1 MSFMM
6 LRAPFVIILNL
17 LRLLLYMW
25 RWLFFKLGRRLAR
38 RHQLWVRLN
47 MGTRRAFG
55 PAQGLAARFQ
65 RQESYLQLRDDVD
78 RLARSPYVRGVVL
91 VCDDFTEGA
100 ARTAD
105 LRELV
110 LQLRQAGKRVVTH
123 THSLTGNDF
132 DLACATDE
140 VLLTPGGRLYLFGR
154 RFEEIFAAELLEKV
168 GVAAQFV
175 HIGPFKTAA
184 HRMIHAQSTAP
195 QRLMMSQLLET
206 LEQERLERQ
215 ATSLELTP
223 ETLDAT
229 VSHMPLDA
237 RRAQVMGL
245 VGPEIHRAQ
254 LVDYLEMGSQRGAF
268 IPRPELAKRENED
281 EDEDTPQSEQPP
293 APAEDQPVDFRS
305 ANDWLDSDP
314 GRFRPTPLF
323 RRRERIAVM
332 DLSGMI
338 VMSSTELPGQSAASV
353 EPSEVLP
360 TLHAL
365 RRDPRVRA
373 VVLHINS
380 PGGSA
385 LASEILW
392 EAIERLRREK
402 PVIAYCSDIAA
413 SGGYYMAVACDRI
426 ICQPETLTGSIGV
439 IAGKLALPGVFDNL
453 HLHVEHR
460 ERHPV
465 GRFQSLTAPLPEHA
479 LGNLQQD
486 ARAFYRMFLRR
497 VGQARKLPRRQLH
510 RYARGRVY
518 TGRDALARGLVDE
531 LGGFNRAYQLACELA
546 ELSPDLAEL
555 HFASHR
561 RVSLPALLRRQLRAE
576 LPALSTLDTLRTAT
590 ALLRHERLLAICPL
604 RPADPHLS

>member
-1 MSFMM
+1 M
-6 LRAPFVIILNL
+6 LRAPFVIVFNL
-17 LRLLLYMW
+17 LRLLRYLW
-25 RWLFFKLGRRLAR
+25 RWLLFKLGRRLAR
-38 RHQLWVRLN
+38 RRQLWVRLN
-47 MGTRRAFG
+47 MGSRRAFG

-78 RLARSPYVRGVVL
+78 RLASSPYVRGVVL
-91 VCDDFTEGA
+91 VCDDFAEGA

-110 LQLRQAGKRVVTH
+110 VRLRSAGKRVVVH

-132 DLACATDE
+132 DLASASDE
-140 VLLTPGGRLYLFGR
+140 TLLTPGGRLYLFGR
-154 RFEEIFAAELLEKV
+154 RFEEIFAAKLLEKV

-184 HRMIHAQSTAP
+184 HRMIHAHGTTP
-195 QRLMMSQLLET
+195 QRLMMTQLLEG
-206 LEQERLERQ
+206 LEQERLVRQ
-215 ATSLELTP
+215 SDALQVTP
-223 ETLDAT
+223 AELDAT
-229 VSHMPLDA
+229 VSKMPLDA
-237 RRAQVMGL
+237 RSAQAMGL
-245 VGPEIHRAQ
+245 VGPELHRSQ
-254 LVDYLEMGSQRGAF
+254 LKDYLAMGDHRHAF
-268 IPRPELAKRENED
+268 IPQPELTRSAGPP
-281 EDEDTPQSEQPP
+281 DTASSADAPHTP
-293 APAEDQPVDFRS
+293 AHHTVDLRSAED
-305 ANDWLDSDP
+305 WLASDP
-314 GRFRPTPLF
+314 GRFRPIPLF
-323 RRRERIAVM
+323 RRRARVAVM

-338 VMSSTELPGQSAASV
+338 VMSGTELPGQSAASV

-360 TLHAL
+360 VLHAL

-402 PVIAYCSDIAA
+402 PVIAYCSEVAA

-426 ICQPETLTGSIGV
+426 LCQPETLTGSIGV
-439 IAGKLALPGVFDNL
+439 IAGKLALPGVFDKL
-453 HLHVEHR
+453 DLHVEHR
-460 ERHPV
+460 ERDPV
-465 GRFQSLTAPLPEHA
+465 GRFQSLSTPLPEQA
-479 LGNLQQD
+479 LGNLQED

-497 VGQARKLPRRQLH
+497 VGHARQLPRRRLH

-518 TGRDALARGLVDE
+518 TGRDALARGLCDE
-531 LGGFNRAYQLACELA
+531 LGGFDRAFELACELA
-546 ELSPDLAEL
+546 EVPTARADL

-561 RVSLPALLRRQLRAE
+561 RVSLPALLRRQVRTE

-590 ALLRHERLLAICPL
+590 ALLHQEQLLAICPL
-604 RPADPHLS
+604 RPADTIPS

>member
-1 MSFMM
+1 M
-6 LRAPFVIILNL
+6 LRAPFVIVFNL
-17 LRLLLYMW
+17 LRLLRYLW

-38 RHQLWVRLN
+38 RRQLWVRLN
-47 MGTRRAFG
+47 LGTRRAFG
-55 PAQGLAARFQ
+55 PAHGLAARFQ

-78 RLARSPYVRGVVL
+78 RLASSPYVKGVVL
-91 VCDDFTEGA
+91 VCDDFAEGA

-105 LRELV
+105 LRELI
-110 LQLRQAGKRVVTH
+110 LRLRRAGKRVITH
-123 THSLTGNDF
+123 THALTGNDF
-132 DLACATDE
+132 DLASATDE

-184 HRMIHAQSTAP
+184 HRMIHNHGTPP
-195 QRLMMSQLLET
+195 QRLMMTQLLET

-215 ATSLELTP
+215 ATSLALSP
-223 ETLDAT
+223 QTLDAA

-237 RRAQVMGL
+237 RRAQAMGL
-245 VGPEIHRAQ
+245 VGPELHRAQ
-254 LVDYLEMGSQRGAF
+254 LKDYLAMGARNDGF
-268 IPRPELAKRENED
+268 IPHPELATPDGPD
-281 EDEDTPQSEQPP
+281 ERRAETNST
-293 APAEDQPVDFRS
+293 PAERQPVDLRS
-305 ANDWLDSDP
+305 AEDWLASDP
-314 GRFRPTPLF
+314 GPFQPTPLF

-338 VMSSTELPGQSAASV
+338 VMSSTDIPGQSAASV
-353 EPSEVLP
+353 QPSEVLP
-360 TLHAL
+360 TLNAL

-373 VVLHINS
+373 VILHINS

-402 PVIAYCSDIAA
+402 PVIAYCSDVAA

-426 ICQPETLTGSIGV
+426 VCQPETLTGSIGV
-439 IAGKLALPGVFDNL
+439 IAGKLALPGVFENL

-460 ERHPV
+460 ERNPV
-465 GRFQSLTAPLPEHA
+465 GRFQSLSAPLPERA
-479 LGNLQQD
+479 LANLQQD

-497 VGQARKLPRRQLH
+497 VGHARQLPRRRLH

-518 TGRDALARGLVDE
+518 TGRDALIRGLVDE
-531 LGGFNRAYQLACELA
+531 LGGFDRAFELACELG
-546 ELSPDLAEL
+546 ELSAERADL
-555 HFASHR
+555 HFTSHR
-561 RVSLPALLRRQLRAE
+561 RVSLPALLRRQVRAE

-590 ALLRHERLLAICPL
+590 ALLRQEQLLAICPL
-604 RPADPHLS
+604 RPANASPS